1 MEFVPDRKESESNA
15 AETTDVNSASV
26 AKDNSDTLSSG
37 LEEPIENTLEPSS
50 EEVKETST
58 EQVTE
63 APEDTPSEGT
73 GEVSFEGT
81 PEASSEGSER
91 PLEVTPSENGA
102 EAPSQEPGSPTMD
115 VQFGDNHEDSSQEQ
129 DDSFADLSSG
139 DTEVASQA
147 DTESAAVATLTKDT
161 LEAPTEESETLDGGP
176 PSWEEDEDSPAEN
189 EYPPEQ
195 TVSPVSGWAP
205 PSGFR
210 YRLSQMFSRRKITI
224 SLDKDVIRVVV
235 FRGRKV
241 LAWGTAQ
248 MRDSDTDEEKDR
260 EQDTVSREGE
270 STAERLS
277 TLLRHL
283 GVQRGRVVTDLPLH
297 APLMR
302 HLQLP
307 KMRRRFRDD
316 VVKSEIMETIPFSE
330 EQVDLAWQAR
340 SSGQGHDVFAIA
352 VSKSEMASQIR
363 LLTDAGLRPRAAY
376 AKATALAHAANI
388 TDGIVVHVGP
398 CHAAFVLVHQSV
410 PRVVHEVELGDK
422 YSTPEEQAEVISKTI
437 KEVAG
442 FAQTLDSAEESQ
454 YLPVVLTG
462 QVAKDGPLAQE
473 LQQALQIEMLTIAPP
488 FVYPEHFPPS
498 EYAAN
503 IGLALADEAGAMALG
518 RGSDSGVPSFNLI
531 PERYLPHPLP
541 AKPVAVFTGL
551 LVLATLSIIMGNRI
565 DSVAAE
571 STALSADLVTM
582 RTLEREN
589 RLASARAEF
598 IGGQTL
604 AITGLTQ
611 NLEVFLADSRGDLN
625 TILLRLEAFTHRA
638 LPPEVTLATI
648 KPQGDTFAFS
658 GTAPSYQDLIRYTD
672 NLRSLGL
679 FSSVRIQQASGT
691 DTIAFQAAAEIA
703 STSNAEGDS

>member
-26 AKDNSDTLSSG
+26 AKDNSDTLSPG
-37 LEEPIENTLEPSS
+37 LEESIENTLEPSS
-50 EEVKETST
+50 EDVKGTST
-58 EQVTE
+58 KQVT
-63 APEDTPSEGT
+63 EDTPSEGT
-73 GEVSFEGT
+73 GKVPLEGT
-81 PEASSEGSER
+81 PEASTEEAEH
-91 PLEVTPSENGA
+91 PLDVTPPENGA

-139 DTEVASQA
+139 DTEVAPQA
-147 DTESAAVATLTKDT
+147 EPESAAVATLTKDT
-161 LEAPTEESETLDGGP
+161 LEALTEESETLGGGP
-176 PSWEEDEDSPAEN
+176 PSREEDEDSPAEN
-189 EYPPEQ
+189 EYTPEQ
-195 TVSPVSGWAP
+195 TVSPISEWAP
-205 PSGFR
+205 PSGFG

-248 MRDSDTDEEKDR
+248 MGDSDTDEE
-260 EQDTVSREGE
+260 QDIVSREGE
-270 STAERLS
+270 PTAERLS

-316 VVKSEIMETIPFSE
+316 VVKSEVMETIPFSE

-340 SSGQGHDVFAIA
+340 SNGQGHDVFAIA

>member
-1 MEFVPDRKESESNA
+1 MEFFPDRKESESNA

-37 LEEPIENTLEPSS
+37 LAESIENTLEPSS
-50 EEVKETST
+50 EEVKRTST
-58 EQVTE
+58 GQVNE

-73 GEVSFEGT
+73 GEVSLEDT
-81 PEASSEGSER
+81 PEASTEEAER
-91 PLEVTPSENGA
+91 PLEVTPSENGT
-102 EAPSQEPGSPTMD
+102 EAPSQELGSPTMD
-115 VQFGDNHEDSSQEQ
+115 VRSGDNHEGFSQEQ
-129 DDSFADLSSG
+129 DDSFVDLSSG
-139 DTEVASQA
+139 DTELAPQA

-161 LEAPTEESETLDGGP
+161 LEAPTEESETLGGGP

-195 TVSPVSGWAP
+195 TVSPVLELAP

-248 MRDSDTDEEKDR
+248 MGDSDTDEEQDQ
-260 EQDTVSREGE
+260 EQDIVSRESE
-270 STAERLS
+270 PAAERLS
-277 TLLRHL
+277 ALLRHL
-283 GVQRGRVVTDLPLH
+283 GVQRGRVVADLPLH

-316 VVKSEIMETIPFSE
+316 VVKSEVMETIPFSE
-330 EQVDLAWQAR
+330 EQVDLAWEAR
-340 SSGQGHDVFAIA
+340 SNGQGHDVFAIA

-363 LLTDAGLRPRAAY
+363 VLEDAGLRPRAAY

-388 TDGIVVHVGP
+388 TDGIMVHVGP
-398 CHAAFVLVHQSV
+398 FHAAFVLVHQSV

-422 YSTPEEQAEVISKTI
+422 YSTPEEQAEVIAKTI

-442 FAQTLDSAEESQ
+442 FAQTLDSAEQSQ

-503 IGLALADEAGAMALG
+503 IGLALADEAGA
-518 RGSDSGVPSFNLI
+518 SPS
-531 PERYLPHPLP
+531 
-541 AKPVAVFTGL
+541 
-551 LVLATLSIIMGNRI
+551 
-565 DSVAAE
+565 
-571 STALSADLVTM
+571 
-582 RTLEREN
+582 
-589 RLASARAEF
+589 
-598 IGGQTL
+598 Q
-604 AITGLTQ
+604 
-611 NLEVFLADSRGDLN
+611 
-625 TILLRLEAFTHRA
+625 
-638 LPPEVTLATI
+638 
-648 KPQGDTFAFS
+648 
-658 GTAPSYQDLIRYTD
+658 
-672 NLRSLGL
+672 
-679 FSSVRIQQASGT
+679 
-691 DTIAFQAAAEIA
+691 
-703 STSNAEGDS
+703 